1 MHWIKDLP
9 INFPALLASAM
20 KQNTRRKQLEKVEFN
35 CSHMSEAPL
44 TSSLPF
50 TNIQKV
56 IPRVIIGRAPS
67 QFQISWLSENGR
79 DREKE
84 RNCERKICFP
94 ESSPSCPTAS
104 APRFSGSRS
113 MCAWLLLP
121 LLTKAD
127 IIWASTDPD
136 NRQHLMGA
144 VPTGY
149 GKSLPMLVAA
159 LLLPPGEPL
168 VDISA
173 FLWCPSLRTTVDAF
187 NTGSTTIIIPPLTVI
202 ERQLQED
209 SMKYGIKVL
218 VAGRRSVQ
226 NLGFFQS
233 QCIIS
238 NYVPCL
244 LMAPLHRCRQK
255 ILRRPCL
262 EADLKSSYVLL
273 NFWLVGRS
281 VLVQFW

>member
-1 MHWIKDLP
+1 
-9 INFPALLASAM
+9 
-20 KQNTRRKQLEKVEFN
+20 
-35 CSHMSEAPL
+35 
-44 TSSLPF
+44 
-50 TNIQKV
+50 
-56 IPRVIIGRAPS
+56 
-67 QFQISWLSENGR
+67 
-79 DREKE
+79 
-84 RNCERKICFP
+84 
-94 ESSPSCPTAS
+94 
-104 APRFSGSRS
+104 
-113 MCAWLLLP
+113 
-121 LLTKAD
+121 
-127 IIWASTDPD
+127 
-136 NRQHLMGA
+136 MGA

-218 VAGRRSVQ
+218 VGSQVGSEFRV
-226 NLGFFQS
+226 FQS